1 MKKISSC
8 LGETRIMNCG
18 MEATCIAYRGT
29 HDIDVQFEDGTI
41 VEHKSKY
48 HLLEDKLVRK
58 VKKG

>member
-1 MKKISSC
+1 
-8 LGETRIMNCG
+8 MNCG